1 MLNII
6 WSDKAIED
14 VLNNIDYLEREW
26 TEKEV
31 KRFSDKTNE
40 ILDKL
45 SKGNIKFKNSGYK
58 DTLVV
63 PIVKQVNLFYKK
75 EGEDIILLRFWNN
88 YQDPEKLK
96 LK

>member
-6 WSDKAIED
+6 WSEEAIDD

-31 KRFSDKTNE
+31 KRFSVKTNE
-40 ILDKL
+40 VLDKL
-45 SKGNIKFKNSGYK
+45 SKGKIRFKKSGYK
-58 DTLVV
+58 DILVI
-63 PIVKQVNLFYKK
+63 PIVKQINLFYKK

-96 LK
+96 L

>member
-6 WSDKAIED
+6 WSEDAIED

-26 TEKEV
+26 TEKEM
-31 KRFSDKTNE
+31 KKFSDKTNE

-45 SKGNIKFKNSGYK
+45 SKGNIRFKESGYK

-63 PIVKQVNLFYKK
+63 PIVKQINLFYKK
-75 EGEDIILLRFWNN
+75 DGDDIILLRFWNN
-88 YQDPEKLK
+88 YQSPEKLK

>member
-6 WSDKAIED
+6 WSEESIDD
-14 VLNNIDYLEREW
+14 LLNNIDYLEREW
-26 TEKEV
+26 TEMEV

-45 SKGNIKFKNSGYK
+45 SKGNIRFKRSGYK
-58 DTLVV
+58 ETLVV
-63 PIVKQVNLFYKK
+63 PIIKQINLSYKK
-75 EGEDIILLRFWNN
+75 EGDNIILLRFWNN
-88 YQDPEKLK
+88 YQNPEELK

>member
-1 MLNII
+1 MLKII
-6 WSDKAIED
+6 WSEEAIGD

-45 SKGNIKFKNSGYK
+45 SNGNIRFKKSGYK
-58 DTLVV
+58 DVLEV
-63 PIVKQVNLFYKK
+63 PIVKQINLFYKK
-75 EGEDIILLRFWNN
+75 EGNNIILLRFWNN

-96 LK
+96 VK

>member
-6 WSDKAIED
+6 WSEKAIED
-14 VLNNIDYLEREW
+14 VLNTIDYLESEW
-26 TEKEV
+26 TVKEV

-45 SKGNIKFKNSGYK
+45 SKGNIRFKKSGYK

-63 PIVKQVNLFYKK
+63 PIVKQINLFYKK
-75 EGEDIILLRFWNN
+75 EGDNIILLRFWNN

>member
-6 WSDKAIED
+6 WSEEAIDD

-45 SKGNIKFKNSGYK
+45 SNGNIRFKKSKYK
-58 DTLVV
+58 DVLEV
-63 PIVKQVNLFYKK
+63 PIVKQINLFYKK
-75 EGEDIILLRFWNN
+75 EAENIILLRFWNN

>member
-6 WSDKAIED
+6 WSEKAIDD

-40 ILDKL
+40 ILHKL
-45 SKGNIKFKNSGYK
+45 FKGNIRFKKSGYK

-63 PIVKQVNLFYKK
+63 SIEKQINLFYKK
-75 EGEDIILLRFWNN
+75 EGDNIILLRFWNN
-88 YQDPEKLK
+88 YQNPEKLK
-96 LK
+96 LE